1 MKNIKSEKIY
11 NSIAVAI
18 LLVVILLMPSQAKAD
33 VYDYDYSLG
42 VAFTTSKILGDNPAI
57 NTMRLI
63 NSSVPGGSFNGA
75 MPGVELVGQYKLD
88 DIGDWRLVGGL
99 NYTFYSARERFPSD
113 LSENRLTHTVNILT
127 PLVGI
132 NYTIFRFPSAMSS
145 FYAGLQL
152 RYNYIHGSEFT
163 FTETLN
169 STGEIVPRK
178 PRDIGKE
185 NTGRVG
191 GLLKLGIE
199 GEISEN
205 YMINVSWGIDVLN
218 AFGRDNGRG
227 QLLTPFQQ
235 KDFVIV
241 VPSELKEDL
250 TYNFYFSLMIQYRI
264 D

>member
-11 NSIAVAI
+11 NSIAAAI
-18 LLVVILLMPSQAKAD
+18 LLVVVLLMPSQMKAD
-33 VYDYDYSLG
+33 VYDYDYSIG
-42 VAFTTSKILGDNPAI
+42 VAFTTSKVLGDNPAI
-57 NTMRLI
+57 NTMRI
-63 NSSVPGGSFNGA
+63 IGESIPGGSFNGA
-75 MPGVELVGQYKLD
+75 MPGVEVVGQYKLD
-88 DIGDWRLVGGL
+88 DVGDWRLVGGV
-99 NYTFYSARERFPSD
+99 NYTFYSAREKFPSD
-113 LSENRLTHTVNILT
+113 ITENRLTHTVNILT

-132 NYTIFRFPSAMSS
+132 NYTLFRFPSAMSS

-163 FTETLN
+163 FTESLR
-169 STGEIVPRK
+169 STGEVIPRK

-185 NTGRVG
+185 NTGRIG

-218 AFGRDNGRG
+218 ALNRDNVRG
-227 QLLTPFQQ
+227 QLLTPFSQS
-235 KDFVIV
+235 DFIV
-241 VPSELKEDL
+241 PVPWELEEEL
-250 TYNFYFSLMIQYRI
+250 TYNFYFSLMIQYRL